1 MLLAD
6 GRRLLDPR
14 RAAEEAAE
22 QAAAIEAGGGVGV
35 VREVVPI
42 HPDFRLWVLANRPG
56 FPFLGQDFFAECG
69 DIFATHVRRLS
80 VRTCLPCVCG
90 PVSVRLALRV
100 ALCGRVAVWS
110 CVLEWYLTCGMC
122 AGDRQPGCSVGAG
135 TSTCLRPI
143 AEPRHPG
150 QPHWCIRRAAATERG
165 WPHRVSVRAAPV
177 CSPCPGVNH

>member
-1 MLLAD
+1 MLKGLVEDREMLLAD

-80 VRTCLPCVCG
+80 VRTCLPCVC
-90 PVSVRLALRV
+90 VVLCLCVWRCVWRCV
-100 ALCGRVAVWS
+100 AVWLCGRVW
-110 CVLEWYLTCGMC
+110 
-122 AGDRQPGCSVGAG
+122 
-135 TSTCLRPI
+135 
-143 AEPRHPG
+143 
-150 QPHWCIRRAAATERG
+150 
-165 WPHRVSVRAAPV
+165 
-177 CSPCPGVNH
+177 